1 MIDHEKYMERA
12 IELAKLGTGNVSPN
26 PMVGCVLVK
35 NDKIIGE
42 GFHEKFGGPHAE
54 EMAIRNSFELPLDS
68 TAYINLEP
76 CCIESKTPPCTKTL
90 FENGIKECFIS
101 ILDPNPKIAGNGVK
115 ALKKYGIKVHIG
127 LCSEVSKKL
136 NKGFIRWITKGKP
149 WVILKI
155 AQSKNGFLGLNNS
168 TRTQIT
174 TKDSIND
181 VHNLRTKVDAV
192 LVGKNTALVD
202 NPKLTVRYA
211 IGANPLRIILDT
223 NRKLPLDLNV
233 FRDQLAET
241 IVLCSRDKFSNSR
254 TSFCKYIAVKE
265 DNEKLCMHDSL
276 IAIAKEGVTTL
287 LVESGPEL
295 IKSLL
300 NENLIDE
307 IYLYSSNKNLKNADL
322 KNPLKM
328 SDEWTINFSKN
339 IGKDNLINAER
350 KLECLQES

>member
-174 TKDSIND
+174 TNESICD
-181 VHNLRTKVDAV
+181 VHNLRTKVDAI
-192 LVGKNTALVD
+192 LIGKNTALVD

-211 IGANPLRIILDT
+211 KGTNPLRIILDT

-241 IVLCSRDKFSNSR
+241 IVLCSKDKFSNSR
-254 TSFCKYIAVKE
+254 TSFCKYIAVQEQNGKLSL
-265 DNEKLCMHDSL
+265 NESL
-276 IAIAKEGVTTL
+276 IAIANEGVTTL
-287 LVESGPEL
+287 LIESGPEL
-295 IKSLL
+295 IKSLM

-307 IYLYSSNKNLKNADL
+307 LYLYSSNKNLKNADL
-322 KNPLKM
+322 KNPLKL
-328 SDEWTINFSKN
+328 SNKWKINFSKD
-339 IGKDNLINAER
+339 IGEDNLINAER
-350 KLECLQES
+350 KLECLQEL